1 MPRDDAQ
8 VQDTLLPT
16 WTSRERQLA
25 HMLPYVSLVDGQTV
39 RTRGNELFQCL
50 RLKGVN
56 SNTTHDAY
64 LDKHGR
70 SLLRS
75 SPRSVRTSGSTCT
88 KSRRGLNTT
97 CGQLRA
103 MTLQRPWMLRGAV
116 LWSNVAFGT
125 KR

>member
-39 RTRGNELFQCL
+39 RARGNELFQCL

-56 SNTTHDAY
+56 SNTTDDAY
-64 LDKHGR
+64 LNKT
-70 SLLRS
+70 LA
-75 SPRSVRTSGSTCT
+75 SPE
-88 KSRRGLNTT
+88 
-97 CGQLRA
+97 
-103 MTLQRPWMLRGAV
+103 
-116 LWSNVAFGT
+116 
-125 KR
+125 